1 MYAFI
6 QDVPGNAAIY
16 RRISAAMVVDQVPG
30 LIAHIV
36 IEQQPDGLRYVDV
49 WDSEE
54 DWSAFRD
61 GTLVP
66 AVEQVLGELGI
77 PHDLSRV
84 RFDEVTVIDAVT
96 NAHPPALVDAS

>member
-16 RRISAAMVVDQVPG
+16 RRISAAMVVDEVPG

-36 IEQQPDGLRYVDV
+36 IEQPAGLRYVDV
-49 WDSEE
+49 WDSEQH
-54 DWSAFRD
+54 WTAFRD
-61 GTLVP
+61 ATLVP

-77 PHDLSRV
+77 PHDMSQV

-96 NAHPPALVDAS
+96 NAHPPVLVEAH